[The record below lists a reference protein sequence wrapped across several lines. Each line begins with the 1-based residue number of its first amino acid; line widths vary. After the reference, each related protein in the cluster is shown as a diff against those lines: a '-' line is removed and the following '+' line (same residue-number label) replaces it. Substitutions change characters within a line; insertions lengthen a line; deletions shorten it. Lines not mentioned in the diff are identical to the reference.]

1 MPSPD
6 KACPDSIVL
15 IQPAV
20 QDEGC
25 LRMRKPDQLAESLFI
40 KFQQDFPL
48 ADGKGSGRKIKPLP
62 NKNIE
67 QRLDQFY
74 QAAREARKE
83 HRLWVI
89 GWARAVSKL
98 QKRLLVAGYPPEL
111 VSKLLLAMMINSQKA
126 D

>member
-1 MPSPD
+1 
-6 KACPDSIVL
+6 
-15 IQPAV
+15 
-20 QDEGC
+20 
-25 LRMRKPDQLAESLFI
+25 MRKTDQLAESLFI

-48 ADGKGSGRKIKPLP
+48 TDDKGSGRKIKPLP
-62 NKNIE
+62 NRNIE

-74 QAAREARKE
+74 KKARDARKE

-98 QKRLLVAGYPPEL
+98 QKRLLVAGYPPDL
-111 VSKLLLAMMINSQKA
+111 VSKLLLAMMISSQKG